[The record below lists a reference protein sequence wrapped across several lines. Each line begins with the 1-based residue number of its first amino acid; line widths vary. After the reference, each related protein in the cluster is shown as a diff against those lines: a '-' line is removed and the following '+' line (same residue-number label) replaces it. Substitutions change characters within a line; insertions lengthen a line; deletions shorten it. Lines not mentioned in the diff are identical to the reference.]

1 MKGEKNMPSY
11 YTHSAVCKKGTLKN
25 RSFVLGVEVPDLLKK
40 YIKLYGSEKAGAKF
54 NVLRTKLTPEY
65 SQLRIRAEQKETQE
79 NNDGLHYGVS
89 SNPDVR
95 ACWNDFKKAGRI
107 GPFERGYVWHLLTD
121 KLIYSRL
128 DIDRKFKAVLEA
140 AGKEQKNIDEIKAVE
155 VKKLHKDWDKIN
167 ARIRDTYPEVQLT
180 EEVRELGVVQ
190 FEEGELFYVDWDVVK
205 DTIDYLRTF
214 DPLNGDMDSIIEEV
228 LSQIK

>member
-1 MKGEKNMPSY
+1 MPGY
-11 YTHSAVCKKGTLKN
+11 YIHLAVCEEETLQN
-25 RSFVLGVEVPDLLKK
+25 RSFVLGVEAPDLLKK

-65 SQLRIRAEQKETQE
+65 SQVKIRAEQKETMK
-79 NNDGLHYGVS
+79 NSDGLHYGVS
-89 SNPDVR
+89 SDPDVR

-128 DIDRKFKAVLEA
+128 DIARKFQAVLEA
-140 AGKEQKNIDEIKAVE
+140 AGKEQKNIDEIKDAE
-155 VKKLHKDWDKIN
+155 KKKLHKDWDKIN
-167 ARIRDTYPEVQLT
+167 ARIRDTYQEVKLT
-180 EEVRELGVVQ
+180 EEVKELGVVK
-190 FEEGELFYVDWDVVK
+190 FAEGELFYVDWNVIK

-214 DPLNGDMDSIIEEV
+214 DPLGGDMDSIIDEV